1 MVVTATGS
9 AAYPKEIKILPE
21 RDLKILK
28 ARKELIQ
35 EGKEVKAYRI
45 SKMTGIPQ
53 TKVKERLEK
62 IEQYYPLLLDFIK
75 DARKTKYTSVR
86 QSNCQRF
93 FGDEGFLHGLELEK
107 QMLRQGL
114 WPFGASTPY
123 GCIYDEKT
131 KTLRLDPVK
140 EPTLKKFIER
150 CADGEVPQEVARELG
165 VPKHQ
170 AYIILDS
177 TTYKGRIIFHGETFQ
192 FKSLAVVDEETW
204 DKAHRLH
211 QFWASH
217 GKKRPHAPLGTKWVG
232 NNLVPHDPDN
242 KIGRL
247 CDLRLKRY
255 SFVAVGKELG
265 ISWSRVYLALKRKR
279 LYVDLGMVDAK
290 TWEKVQQV
298 HIDFGEAARR
308 EGDASEGEILK
319 ALLRGPLTFNE
330 IMKTTGF
337 TNTTV
342 MKHLRHLQR
351 DKHVVEKE
359 SGHRGKRYLVQ

>member
-1 MVVTATGS
+1 MVVTVTGS
-9 AAYPKEIKILPE
+9 AAYPTEIKILPE

-45 SKMTGIPQ
+45 SKMTGLPQ

-62 IEQYYPLLLDFIK
+62 IEHYYPLLLDFIR
-75 DARKTKYTSVR
+75 DVRKTRYASVR
-86 QSNCQRF
+86 QSNWQRF
-93 FGDEGFLHGLELEK
+93 FSADGFLYGIELEE

-140 EPTLKKFIER
+140 EQALNKFIER
-150 CADGEVPQEVARELG
+150 CADGEVPQRVARELG
-165 VPKHQ
+165 IPIHN
-170 AYIILDS
+170 AYNILDS
-177 TTYKGRIIFHGETFQ
+177 TTYKGYITFNGKAFQ
-192 FKSLAVVDEETW
+192 FRSLAVVGEETW
-204 DKAHRLH
+204 GRAHELH
-211 QFWASH
+211 KFWASH
-217 GKKRPHAPLGTKWVG
+217 GKKRPRAPLGTKWVG
-232 NNLVPHDPDN
+232 NKLVPHDQDN

-255 SFVAVGKELG
+255 SFQAIGKELG
-265 ISWSRVYLALKRKR
+265 IGWYRVYLALKRKR

-290 TWEKVQQV
+290 TWERALQV
-298 HIDFGEAARR
+298 HIDPGEAAGR
-308 EGDASEGEILK
+308 ERDASEGEIQR
-319 ALLRGPLTFNE
+319 ALLKGPLRFSE

-337 TNTTV
+337 KNTTV
-342 MKHLRHLQR
+342 IKHLRHLQR
-351 DKHVVEKE
+351 DTHVVDKE
-359 SGHRGKRYLVQ
+359 PGQRGKWHLVQ